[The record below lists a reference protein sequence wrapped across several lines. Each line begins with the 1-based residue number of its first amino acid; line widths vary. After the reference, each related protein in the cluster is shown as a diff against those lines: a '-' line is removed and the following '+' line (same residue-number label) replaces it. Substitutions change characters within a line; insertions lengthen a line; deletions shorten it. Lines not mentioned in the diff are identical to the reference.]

1 MDSITQAA
9 LGGALG
15 GVVLGRRF
23 GRGAV
28 IAGALLG
35 TLPDMDVLI
44 DYGDAVA
51 NFSQHRGFSHSLLV
65 LAPLAV
71 VLAALLSRWQHSV
84 SFRRWLTFTG
94 AILISHPLLD
104 AFTTYGTQLLWPL
117 GPPVAWHT
125 IFIIDPLYTL
135 PLLVAVIIALV
146 RPPAI
151 RALTVGLVLSSLYL
165 AWSLAA
171 QQWVDH
177 RVHQALAGTGYQTAP
192 RMVQPMPFSTLLWRA
207 TVLHR
212 EERLEIV
219 TGLLDGDVPLHI
231 EGFPRDANLV
241 ASAKQLD
248 DGRRLEWFTG
258 GFLDYRLEDGR
269 LVATDIRLGV
279 PGAHPFQFVIAEA
292 QGAADNLAWQ
302 AVRSTRL
309 ARPMIN
315 EDAWPALFRR
325 TLALSPVLCLHELEL
340 ASDAKACARTL
351 GRFRSP

>member
-1 MDSITQAA
+1 M
-9 LGGALG
+9 
-15 GVVLGRRF
+15 
-23 GRGAV
+23 
-28 IAGALLG
+28 
-35 TLPDMDVLI
+35 
-44 DYGDAVA
+44 
-51 NFSQHRGFSHSLLV
+51 
-65 LAPLAV
+65 
-71 VLAALLSRWQHSV
+71 
-84 SFRRWLTFTG
+84 
-94 AILISHPLLD
+94 
-104 AFTTYGTQLLWPL
+104 
-117 GPPVAWHT
+117 AWHT

-135 PLLVAVIIALV
+135 PLLVAVIIVLV

-151 RALTVGLVLSSLYL
+151 RALTVGLALSSLYL

-292 QGAADNLAWQ
+292 QGGPDNLAWQ

-309 ARPMIN
+309 ARPMVN

-325 TLALSPVLCLHELEL
+325 TLGLSPVLCLRELKL
-340 ASDAKACARTL
+340 ASSGAACEGTL
-351 GRFRSP
+351 PPLGSQ